1 MSPPEKN
8 LPKPTY
14 WPMFMAL
21 SITLIAWGLITSW
34 IVSAVG
40 SVIFLVAVIGW
51 IKEVS

>member
-1 MSPPEKN
+1 MSDPTHD

-14 WPMFMAL
+14 WPMFTAL

-40 SVIFLVAVIGW
+40 ALVLLVAIVGW